1 MIASLQDDPGTLW
14 VKDPSG
20 KHKNV
25 SALLDWPEESDESD
39 SENAAPPPKFSISAA
54 KVTDGVD
61 ANQIE
66 ADIPGLVV
74 TGN

>member
-39 SENAAPPPKFSISAA
+39 SENAAPPKFSISSA
-54 KVTDGVD
+54 KATDGVD
-61 ANQIE
+61 ANPIE
-66 ADIPGLVV
+66 VDIPDLVV
-74 TGN
+74 SGN